1 MSLLRK
7 KGIVEIR
14 ISDTGSGIPRSQQ
27 AHIFERFYQADN
39 ASGVTSAGSGI
50 GLSLTNEIIM
60 QHKGQIGM
68 ESELGKGTTFTVTL
82 RLGDEHFT
90 SEQKSTETQ
99 STDMLPG
106 QEVVQERGVAGLLD

>member
-1 MSLLRK
+1 
-7 KGIVEIR
+7 
-14 ISDTGSGIPRSQQ
+14 
-27 AHIFERFYQADN
+27 
-39 ASGVTSAGSGI
+39 
-50 GLSLTNEIIM
+50 M
-60 QHKGQIGM
+60 QHKGQIGV

-106 QEVVQERGVAGLLD
+106 QEVVQERGVAGLLDLPDIGEEAKSFSVLLVEDN